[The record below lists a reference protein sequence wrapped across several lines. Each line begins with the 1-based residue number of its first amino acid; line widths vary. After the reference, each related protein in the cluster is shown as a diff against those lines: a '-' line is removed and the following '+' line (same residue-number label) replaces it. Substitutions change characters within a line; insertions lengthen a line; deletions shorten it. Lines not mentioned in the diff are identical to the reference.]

1 MVGRS
6 SKAAQ
11 SKGVM
16 DETRWHEAAQS
27 KGVMAET
34 RWHEAAQSKG
44 VMAETRWH
52 AMVLL
57 LHTMCS
63 AQTANEEM
71 QGRRNANSK
80 KG

>member
-1 MVGRS
+1 
-6 SKAAQ
+6 
-11 SKGVM
+11 VM
-16 DETRWHEAAQS
+16 D
-27 KGVMAET
+27 ET